1 MGGKGSGR
9 RDLYTAEVHSKI
21 IKALEAGAF
30 KVHAAWYS
38 GISDKTLELWL
49 RKGIRGEAPYAKLY
63 EDVQEAISKDA
74 VRNQGAISAAAIG
87 EHKGDWKAAAWNLEK
102 KHPRLYGSMAEY
114 ILKLKIEEEH
124 ARRRARRL
132 EREQAEREE
141 RPYSPFKPPTER
153 ERHAEHRGNVRRRLD
168 A

>member
-1 MGGKGSGR
+1 MGGKGSGEPK
-9 RDLYTAEVHSKI
+9 YTPEVHAKI
-21 IKALEAGAF
+21 VKALEAGAF

-38 GISDKTLELWL
+38 GISEETLKAWL
-49 RKGIRGEAPYAKLY
+49 YKGMRGIEPYLQLY
-63 EDVQEAISKDA
+63 KDVQEAISKDA
-74 VRNQGAISAAAIG
+74 VRNQSAISSAAVG

-124 ARRRARRL
+124 AKRRAKRL
-132 EREQAEREE
+132 AKKQAEDEG
-141 RPYSPFKPPTER
+141 RPYSPFKPPSER
-153 ERHAEHRGNVRRRLD
+153 DRHVVHRRRVGRRLD